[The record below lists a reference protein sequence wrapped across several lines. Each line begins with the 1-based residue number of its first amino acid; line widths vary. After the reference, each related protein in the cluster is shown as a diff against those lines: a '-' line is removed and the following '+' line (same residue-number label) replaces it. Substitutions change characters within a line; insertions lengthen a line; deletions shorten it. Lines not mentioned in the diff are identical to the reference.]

1 MVKLDE
7 VKQTNQPSGKV
18 PKSATNE
25 ALAKAPVKVAAQ
37 PRPQKKAHH
46 DDLGDHPQSKL
57 RGRSLIYIDPDD
69 DVTSIVGKIKAADNA
84 VVALVPPKRSNTL
97 HSVVNLRLLNKAA
110 KDNQKVMAIVTT
122 DKALVNLASGLT
134 IPVAKNINAQAQV
147 ADMVD
152 PEEVSDIID
161 GDEEFTTYSRD
172 KADDKDISA
181 AVAAIEND
189 DKIHNDKDADGV
201 PDDEEDEEKSESP
214 RKRVKKPVD
223 RDKKKRNLII
233 DGVVALALIVLVV
246 WGVVFAPSAAITIK
260 AKTSG
265 LDINRDLSLITN
277 SDKDIDNGVLAPV
290 VKTRKQTNSTNFEA
304 TGTREVGEKAK
315 GKVAICN
322 KQDYANSKTGARN
335 TVTIPAGTAM
345 YTDGIQ
351 FTTDAD
357 VSIDGSQTESDRNCV
372 TMRATAV
379 NVGESGNIAD
389 GTLLTI
395 SGYSKDKV
403 AASADGAFSGGSK
416 RTVKVVQQSDVD
428 SALAKLNEGND
439 NAKAKEELKADMSS
453 STTVIDD
460 SFTATAGNPNVSPAV
475 GQEVGDKQPTI
486 SVETVYTLVGV
497 DSDDLEELVNSSV
510 KAKLADGRKVY
521 SNGVKKVRFSNF
533 SSVRNGYTVRVST
546 TAQVGPQINE
556 DDIKDEAVGKKSE
569 EIKAQIRKI
578 DGVSDVD
585 VVINPFWAQTA
596 PAANKIR
603 VNFAVD
609 E

>member
-7 VKQTNQPSGKV
+7 VKQSAKPTDRADGVASDGVKNV
-18 PKSATNE
+18 KSNAY
-25 ALAKAPVKVAAQ
+25 AS
-37 PRPQKKAHH
+37 KKALHSER
-46 DDLGDHPQSKL
+46 PQSKL

-69 DVTSIVGKIKAADNA
+69 DVTSIVGKIKGAEDA
-84 VVALVPPKRSNTL
+84 VVALVPPKRSNVL
-97 HSVVNLRLLNKAA
+97 HSVVNLKLLDKAA
-110 KDNQKVMAIVTT
+110 KDNQKVMAVVTT
-122 DKALVNLASGLT
+122 DQALTNLASGLA

-147 ADMVD
+147 ADMAD
-152 PEEVSDIID
+152 IEEISDIID
-161 GDEEFTTYSRD
+161 GEDSYSTLSRNS
-172 KADDKDISA
+172 ADDKNISA

-189 DKIHNDKDADGV
+189 DKIHNDKDGDGV
-201 PDDEEDEEKSESP
+201 PDDEEEVEEEKKP
-214 RKRVKKPVD
+214 RKVVKSSEK
-223 RDKKKRNLII
+223 DKKRRKLII
-233 DGVVALALIVLVV
+233 SGVVAVLLIVLIV
-246 WGVVFAPSAAITIK
+246 WGVVFAPSATITIK

-265 LDINRDLSLITN
+265 LDVSRDLSLIIN
-277 SDKDIDNGVLAPV
+277 SDKDVDNGVLASV
-290 VKTRKQTNSTNFEA
+290 VKTSKHTNSTNFEA

-335 TVTIPAGTAM
+335 TVTVAAGTTM
-345 YTDGIQ
+345 YADGVQ

-379 NVGESGNIAD
+379 NIGESGNIAN

-395 SGYSKDKV
+395 SGFSRDKV
-403 AASADGAFSGGSK
+403 AASADGSFTGGSK

-428 SALAKLNEGND
+428 AALAKLNEKD
-439 NAKAKEELKADMSS
+439 DSSRVKDELKADMSS
-453 STTVIDD
+453 STAVIDD

-497 DSDDLEELVNSSV
+497 DADDLKSLIEASV
-510 KAKLADGRKVY
+510 KAKLADGQKVY
-521 SNGVKKVRFSNF
+521 SDGSKRIKFSRFS
-533 SSVRNGYTVRVST
+533 SARNGYTVRVST
-546 TAQVGPQINE
+546 TAQVGPQIDE
-556 DDIKDEAVGKKSE
+556 DSIKADAAGKKSE
-569 EIKAQIRKI
+569 EIKAQIKKT

-585 VVINPFWAQTA
+585 VVINPFWVQTA
-596 PAANKIR
+596 PASNKIK